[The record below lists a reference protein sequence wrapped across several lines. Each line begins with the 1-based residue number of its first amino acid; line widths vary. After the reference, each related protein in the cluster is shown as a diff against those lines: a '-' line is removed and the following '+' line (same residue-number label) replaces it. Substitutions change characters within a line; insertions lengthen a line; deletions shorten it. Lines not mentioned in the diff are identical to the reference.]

1 MIRAT
6 DNIVIFP
13 ENGVMVAR
21 IDDSDVQRRVSAL
34 PFDTQLKQPDG
45 SLLAFFPWT
54 DESCRLLGNCGI
66 NAILASPFFYE
77 QHPLIEGTF
86 KPMIHQLLGAAFAI
100 LNPRCY
106 NLADCRTGKTGSLI
120 LAMDYLQRQRY
131 VTGAF
136 LIITTVTTIWTV
148 WKESLERTL
157 PHARIVVANGKTR
170 ESALQRDADFIITNY
185 DSIRIS
191 AGAFIKAA
199 ENHKIGACVIDELTH
214 VGNPSSQRH
223 KAIDK
228 VVNGCNLQYVIGATG
243 SPGNNPE
250 AVFGMCRMINRIN
263 LPCMTKRGWLERTT
277 FQWGPE
283 PYMRRLRDDA
293 PMVMHKAMQPAIRF
307 NKSDIID
314 LPPITYR
321 DMVCRLSSEQEDM
334 REQFKQDA
342 IALAKSGEKITA
354 ANGGV
359 LANKLLQVAQG
370 IVIGNDH
377 QVIELDCKDR
387 HNTLRE
393 IIEETP
399 NKVVVFCCFKGVIVM
414 RENFLK
420 SAGITVERIDG
431 SVAAGKRADILRRFQ
446 YEDEPKVLLAHPV
459 TTSFG
464 VELSRADTM
473 VFDGPPM
480 LGGFV
485 YAQALERLSSAK
497 QKAANINVIN
507 LKSSP
512 EEYRGFSML
521 KNGHDVG
528 AFIASLFEEYK

>member
-1 MIRAT
+1 MRLAGK
-6 DNIVIFP
+6 DIVLLEEQGLMAANVNVQQAADLFRI
-13 ENGVMVAR
+13 NGVQ
-21 IDDSDVQRRVSAL
+21 S
-34 PFDTQLKQPDG
+34 
-45 SLLAFFPWT
+45 FPYGNGEATVVMPWS
-54 DESCRLLGNCGI
+54 DESCRLLNNVGVDATI
-66 NAILASPFFYE
+66 ASPFFYE
-77 QHPLIEGTF
+77 AHPKVEGKYSAMT
-86 KPMIHQLLGAAFAI
+86 HQLITAAFMVLHPRSYI
-100 LNPRCY
+100 LSDP
-106 NLADCRTGKTGSLI
+106 RTGKTGSII
-120 LAMDYLQRQRY
+120 LAMDYLQRMRY

-136 LIITTVTTIWTV
+136 LIITTVTTIWSV
-148 WKESLERTL
+148 WKEGIEHTL
-157 PHARIVVANGKTR
+157 PHARIAVANGKTR
-170 ESALQRDADFIITNY
+170 ESALVHDADFIITNY
-185 DSIRIS
+185 DSLRIS
-191 AGAFIKAA
+191 SKAFIKAA
-199 ENHKIGACVIDELTH
+199 EDKRIGACVIDELTH

-307 NKSDIID
+307 NKADIID

-321 DMVCRLSSEQEDM
+321 DMICRMSSEQEDM

-387 HNTLRE
+387 HNTLKE

-446 YEDEPKVLLAHPV
+446 YEDEPRVLLAHPV